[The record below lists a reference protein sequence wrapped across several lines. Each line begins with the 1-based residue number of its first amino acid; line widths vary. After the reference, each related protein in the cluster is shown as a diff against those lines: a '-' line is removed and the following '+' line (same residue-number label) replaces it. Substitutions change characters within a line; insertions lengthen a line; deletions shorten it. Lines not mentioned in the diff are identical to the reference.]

1 MSKDMQTDF
10 HQGDQKPDLRKLYKP
25 VGIQAITA
33 ATVCHRELQQKK
45 KNSRKRMLA
54 AFPMD

>member
-1 MSKDMQTDF
+1 MSKDMQSDL
-10 HQGDQKPDLRKLYKP
+10 QPGDQKPDLRKLYKP

-33 ATVCHRELQQKK
+33 AMVCHRELQQKK
-45 KNSRKRMLA
+45 KNSRKRTLA